1 MNTYGE
7 PWRLKHNRFRRG
19 DETFPEKGDA
29 CLLVD
34 ADGKAVDISEYED
47 QYRTDAMDRIVAC
60 VNAMQGIEDP
70 AAFVAEAKAREAL
83 FRFSRQDWRD
93 VAEQCKETLK
103 KTWDAGIVPIRP
115 DDLTDIWME
124 TEPQPLNPKTAQ
136 DKGYA
141 PDYES
146 KGTAFGVCDTP
157 NSRREVFGV
166 AVSDAEQWPLADSPT
181 EYGQPNALPHFG
193 WTDNDKGYPPDFL
206 SDYQSKGT
214 AFGKELP

>member
-1 MNTYGE
+1 MNHSKE
-7 PWRLKHNRFRRG
+7 PW
-19 DETFPEKGDA
+19 TFKGFEDISRKEPTW
-29 CLLVD
+29 LTIVFD
-34 ADGKAVDISEYED
+34 ADGMPLDGLFD
-47 QYRTDAMDRIVAC
+47 QRPNTERIVAC